1 MTKLEL
7 VNRIFK
13 TQVKKY
19 VPELSITF
27 IFIVLTSLTTA
38 ATAWLLDPAIKEIFE
53 NKNKQMLYLI
63 PVAIVFTFIIK
74 AFSIYGTRIITIK
87 VGIKIIKNIQT
98 LMAQKFLLSDIS
110 HITKK
115 HSGKYLSNFTND
127 TTILFAVL
135 TGVVVTLFKEIF
147 TLIALLALMFYHDW
161 QLSLLAMIMIP
172 VAAISSKNIGKKMGK
187 KVHVSLEA
195 SDKFMK
201 FLSEIIKGSWLIK
214 IYQKEEDELKKI
226 SMIIDERFKA
236 IRKVEQTRL
245 GAGPIMEIISALAI
259 AIVVFFAG
267 YRSMQGAITL
277 GEFVSFLAA
286 LMLAYQPV
294 KALAGIN
301 VGIQEGIAAA
311 KRIYEIIDQKNEIY
325 NDENA
330 PSLKLKNATLE
341 FKNISFTYPD
351 GTHALKNLSAK
362 IEGGKKVG
370 LVGISGSGKTTF
382 LNLIPRFFNLKH
394 GTILIDDQNIN
405 NINLNSLRKEI
416 SIVSQD
422 VILFDD
428 TIRSN
433 ILYGK
438 ASASDDEI
446 INACKFAAAQEFIEK
461 LPNKYETII
470 GENGIKLSGGQKQ
483 RLSIARAILK
493 DSPIILLDEA
503 TSSLDSE
510 SEAVIQKAIE
520 NLTKNKTTIIIAHR
534 LSTIRNCDKILVF
547 DSGQIVAEGSHEFLV
562 NNSLIYKNLYEKQI
576 ISK

>member
-7 VNRIFK
+7 INRIFK

-19 VPELSITF
+19 IPELSITF

-63 PVAIVFTFIIK
+63 PIAIIFTFIIK

-127 TTILFAVL
+127 TTILFTVL

-147 TLIALLALMFYHDW
+147 TLIALLGLMFYHDW

-172 VAAISSKNIGKKMGK
+172 IAAISSKNIGKKMGK
-187 KVHVSLEA
+187 KVHASLEA

-245 GAGPIMEIISALAI
+245 GAGPIMEIISAIAI

-301 VGIQEGIAAA
+301 VGIQEGVTAA

-382 LNLIPRFFNLKH
+382 LNLIPRFFNLEH

-405 NINLNSLRKEI
+405 TINLNSLRKEI

-433 ILYGK
+433 ILYGN

-446 INACKFAAAQEFIEK
+446 INACKFAAAQDFIEK

-534 LSTIRNCDKILVF
+534 LSTIMNCDKILVF
-547 DSGQIVAEGSHEFLV
+547 DNGQIVDEGSHEFLV
-562 NNSLIYKNLYEKQI
+562 KNSSIYKNLYEKQI
-576 ISK
+576 IN

>member
-7 VNRIFK
+7 INRIFK

-19 VPELSITF
+19 IPELSITF
-27 IFIVLTSLTTA
+27 VFIILTSLTTA

-53 NKNKQMLYLI
+53 NKNMQMLYLI
-63 PVAIVFTFIIK
+63 PLAIVFTFIIK
-74 AFSIYGTRIITIK
+74 AFSVYGTRIITIK

-127 TTILFAVL
+127 ITILFTIL
-135 TGVVVTLFKEIF
+135 TGVVVTLFKETF
-147 TLIALLALMFYHDW
+147 TLIALLGLMFYHDW

-226 SMIIDERFKA
+226 SMIIDEKFKA

-245 GAGPIMEIISALAI
+245 GAGPIMEIISSIAI

-267 YRSMQGAITL
+267 YRSLQGAITL

-311 KRIYEIIDQKNEIY
+311 RRIYEIIDQKNEIV

-330 PSLKLKNATLE
+330 PSLKLTNATLE
-341 FKNISFTYPD
+341 FKNISFVYPD
-351 GTHALKNLSAK
+351 GTQALKNLSAK

-382 LNLIPRFFNLKH
+382 LNLIPRFFNLEH
-394 GTILIDDQNIN
+394 GQILVDGQNIN

-416 SIVSQD
+416 SLVSQD

-428 TIRSN
+428 TIKSN
-433 ILYGK
+433 ILYGNS
-438 ASASDDEI
+438 SASDDEVI
-446 INACKFAAAQEFIEK
+446 AACEFAAAQDFIEK
-461 LPNKYETII
+461 LPHKYQTII

-493 DSPIILLDEA
+493 NSSIILLDEA

-510 SEAVIQKAIE
+510 SETVIQKAIE

-534 LSTIRNCDKILVF
+534 LSTIMNCDKILVF
-547 DSGQIVAEGSHEFLV
+547 DNGQIISEGSHEFLV
-562 NNSLIYKNLYEKQI
+562 NNSSVYKNLYEKQI
-576 ISK
+576 IN

>member
-7 VNRIFK
+7 INRIFK

-19 VPELSITF
+19 IPELSITF

-63 PVAIVFTFIIK
+63 PLAIVFTFILK
-74 AFSIYGTRIITIK
+74 AFSIYGTRIITLKI
-87 VGIKIIKNIQT
+87 GIKIITNIQV
-98 LMAQKFLLSDIS
+98 LMAKKFLLSDIS

-115 HSGKYLSNFTND
+115 HSAKYLSNFTND
-127 TTILFAVL
+127 TKILFDVL
-135 TGVVVTLFKEIF
+135 IGVVVIFFKETL
-147 TLIALLALMFYHDW
+147 TLIALLCLMFYHDW
-161 QLSLLAMIMIP
+161 QLSLLAIVMIP
-172 VAAISSKNIGKKMGK
+172 IAAISSKKIGKKMGK
-187 KVHVSLEA
+187 KVYLSLEA
-195 SDKFMK
+195 TDKFMK
-201 FLSEIIKGSWLIK
+201 FLSELIKGSWLIK

-226 SMIIDERFKA
+226 SMIIDEKFKA
-236 IRKVEQTRL
+236 LRKVEQTKFST
-245 GAGPIMEIISALAI
+245 APIMEIISAIAI

-277 GEFVSFLAA
+277 GQFVSFLAA

-341 FKNISFTYPD
+341 FKNISFMYPD

-362 IEGGKKVG
+362 IEGGRKVG

-382 LNLIPRFFNLKH
+382 LNLIPRFFNLVH

-405 NINLNSLRKEI
+405 TINLNSLRKEI

-433 ILYGK
+433 ILYGNT
-438 ASASDDEI
+438 SATDDEI
-446 INACKFAAAQEFIEK
+446 INACKFAAAQDFIEK
-461 LPNKYETII
+461 LPNKYETVI

-534 LSTIRNCDKILVF
+534 LSTIMNCDKILVF

-576 ISK
+576 IN

>member
-7 VNRIFK
+7 IKRVFK
-13 TQVKKY
+13 SQVKKY
-19 VPELSITF
+19 IPELFLAFVF
-27 IFIVLTSLTTA
+27 IILTAITTA
-38 ATAWLLDPAIKEIFE
+38 ITAWLLDPAIKEIFE
-53 NKNKQMLYLI
+53 NKNNKMLYII
-63 PVAIVFTFIIK
+63 PVAIVFTFVLK
-74 AFSIYGTRIITIK
+74 AFSIYGTRIVTIK

-127 TTILFAVL
+127 TRILFDVL
-135 TGVVVTLFKEIF
+135 TGVVVTLFKETF
-147 TLIALLALMFYHDW
+147 TLIALLSLMFYHDW
-161 QLSLLAMIMIP
+161 QLSLLAIIMIP
-172 VAAISSKNIGKKMGK
+172 IAAISSKNIGKKMGK
-187 KVHVSLEA
+187 KVLISLEA

-214 IYQKEEDELKKI
+214 IYQKEEEELKKI

-236 IRKVEQTRL
+236 IKKVEQTRL
-245 GAGPIMEIISALAI
+245 GAGPIMEIISSIAI

-267 YRSMQGAITL
+267 YRSLQGAITL

-311 KRIYEIIDQKNEIY
+311 RRIYEIIDQKNEIV

-330 PSLKLKNATLE
+330 PSLKLTNATLE
-341 FKNISFTYPD
+341 FKNISFIYPD
-351 GTHALKNLSAK
+351 GTKALKNLSAK

-382 LNLIPRFFNLKH
+382 LNLIPRFFNLEH
-394 GTILIDDQNIN
+394 GQILVDGQNIN

-416 SIVSQD
+416 SLVSQE

-428 TIRSN
+428 TIKSN
-433 ILYGK
+433 ILYGNS
-438 ASASDDEI
+438 SASDDEVI
-446 INACKFAAAQEFIEK
+446 AACEFAAAQDFIEK
-461 LPNKYETII
+461 LPHKYQTII

-493 DSPIILLDEA
+493 NSSIILLDEA

-510 SEAVIQKAIE
+510 SETVIQKAIE

-534 LSTIRNCDKILVF
+534 LSTIMNCDKILVF
-547 DSGQIVAEGSHEFLV
+547 DNGQIISEGSHEFLV
-562 NNSLIYKNLYEKQI
+562 NNSSVYKNLYEKQI
-576 ISK
+576 IN

>member
-7 VNRIFK
+7 IKRVFK
-13 TQVKKY
+13 SQVKKY
-19 VPELSITF
+19 IPELFLAF
-27 IFIVLTSLTTA
+27 IFIILTSITTA
-38 ATAWLLDPAIKEIFE
+38 ITAWLLDPAIKEIFE
-53 NKNKQMLYLI
+53 NKNNKMLYII
-63 PVAIVFTFIIK
+63 PAAIVFTFVLK
-74 AFSIYGTRIITIK
+74 AFSIYGTRIVTIK

-127 TTILFAVL
+127 TNILFLVL
-135 TGVVVTLFKEIF
+135 TGVVVTLFKETF
-147 TLIALLALMFYHDW
+147 TLIALLGLMFYQDW
-161 QLSLLAMIMIP
+161 QLSLLAILMIP
-172 VAAISSKNIGKKMGK
+172 IAVLSSKNIGKKMGK
-187 KVHVSLEA
+187 KVLISLEA

-214 IYQKEEDELKKI
+214 IYQKEEEELKKI
-226 SMIIDERFKA
+226 SMIIDEKFKA

-245 GAGPIMEIISALAI
+245 GAGPIMEIISSIAI

-267 YRSMQGAITL
+267 YRSLQGAITL

-311 KRIYEIIDQKNEIY
+311 RRIYEIIDQKNEIV

-330 PSLKLKNATLE
+330 PSLKLTNATLE
-341 FKNISFTYPD
+341 FKNISFVYPD
-351 GTHALKNLSAK
+351 GTQALKNLSAK

-382 LNLIPRFFNLKH
+382 LNLIPRFFNLEH
-394 GTILIDDQNIN
+394 GQILVDGQNIN

-416 SIVSQD
+416 SLVSQD

-428 TIRSN
+428 TIKSN
-433 ILYGK
+433 ILYGNS
-438 ASASDDEI
+438 SASDDEVI
-446 INACKFAAAQEFIEK
+446 AACEFAAAQDFIEK
-461 LPNKYETII
+461 LPHKYQTII

-493 DSPIILLDEA
+493 NSSIILLDEA
-503 TSSLDSE
+503 TSSLDSV
-510 SEAVIQKAIE
+510 SETVIQKAIE

-534 LSTIRNCDKILVF
+534 LSTIMNCDKILVF
-547 DSGQIVAEGSHEFLV
+547 DNGQIISEGSHEFLV
-562 NNSLIYKNLYEKQI
+562 NNSSVYKNLYEKQI
-576 ISK
+576 IN

>member
-1 MTKLEL
+1 MNKIDL
-7 VNRIFK
+7 VKRIFR

-19 VPELSITF
+19 IPELSLTF
-27 IFIVLTSLTTA
+27 IFIILTSLTTA
-38 ATAWLLDPAIKEIFE
+38 ATAWLLDPAIKEIFL
-53 NKNKQMLYLI
+53 NKNIKMLYFI
-63 PVAIVFTFIIK
+63 PLAIVLTFIIK
-74 AFSIYGTRIITIK
+74 AFAIYGTRIVTIK

-98 LMAQKFLLSDIS
+98 LMAKKFLLSDIS

-115 HSGKYLSNFTND
+115 HSGRYLSNFTSD
-127 TTILFAVL
+127 TGVLFGVL
-135 TGVVVTLFKEIF
+135 TGVVVTLFKETF
-147 TLIALLALMFYHDW
+147 TLIALLGLMFYHDW
-161 QLSLLAMIMIP
+161 QLSLLAIIMIP
-172 VAAISSKNIGKKMGK
+172 IAAFSSRNLGKKMGK
-187 KVHVSLEA
+187 KVHISLEA

-201 FLSEIIKGSWLIK
+201 FLSEMIKGSWLIK
-214 IYQKEEDELKKI
+214 IYQKEEEELKRI

-245 GAGPIMEIISALAI
+245 GAGPIMEVISALAI

-294 KALAGIN
+294 RALAGIN
-301 VGIQEGIAAA
+301 IGIQEGISAA

-325 NDENA
+325 HDENA
-330 PSLKLKNATLE
+330 PSLELKNSSIE

-362 IEGGKKVG
+362 IEGGTKVG
-370 LVGISGSGKTTF
+370 LVGVSGSGKTTF
-382 LNLIPRFFNLKH
+382 LNLIPRFFHLKN
-394 GTILIDDQNIN
+394 GSIFIDNQNIN
-405 NINLNSLRKEI
+405 DINLNSLRKEI
-416 SIVSQD
+416 SLVSQD

-428 TIRSN
+428 TIRAN
-433 ILYGK
+433 ILYGN
-438 ASASDDEI
+438 SFASDEEI
-446 INACKFAAAQEFIEK
+446 INACKFAAAQDFVEK
-461 LPNKYETII
+461 LPNKYETVI

-493 DSPIILLDEA
+493 NSSIILLDEA

-510 SEAVIQKAIE
+510 SESVIQKAIE

-534 LSTIRNCDKILVF
+534 LSTVMNCDKILVF
-547 DSGQIVAEGSHEFLV
+547 ENGQIIEEGKHEFLV
-562 NNSLIYKNLYEKQI
+562 NNSSTYKKLYEKQI
-576 ISK
+576 IT

>member
-7 VNRIFK
+7 INRIFK

-19 VPELSITF
+19 IPELSITF
-27 IFIVLTSLTTA
+27 IFIILTSLTTA

-127 TTILFAVL
+127 TTILFGVL

-147 TLIALLALMFYHDW
+147 TLLALLGLMFYHDW

-172 VAAISSKNIGKKMGK
+172 IAAISSKNIGKKMGK

-245 GAGPIMEIISALAI
+245 GAGPIMEIISAIAI

-294 KALAGIN
+294 RALAGIN
-301 VGIQEGIAAA
+301 VGIQEGVAAA

-351 GTHALKNLSAK
+351 GSHALKNLSAK

-382 LNLIPRFFNLKH
+382 LNLIPRFFNLEH

-405 NINLNSLRKEI
+405 TINLNSLRKEI

-433 ILYGK
+433 ILYGN
-438 ASASDDEI
+438 ASASDGEI
-446 INACKFAAAQEFIEK
+446 INACKFAAAQDFIEK

-534 LSTIRNCDKILVF
+534 LSTIMNCDKILVF
-547 DSGQIVAEGSHEFLV
+547 DSGQIVDEGSHEFLV
-562 NNSLIYKNLYEKQI
+562 KNSSIYKNLYEKQI
-576 ISK
+576 IN

>member
-7 VNRIFK
+7 IKRVFK
-13 TQVKKY
+13 SQVKKY
-19 VPELSITF
+19 IPELFLAF
-27 IFIVLTSLTTA
+27 IFIILTSITTA
-38 ATAWLLDPAIKEIFE
+38 ITAWLLDPAIKEIFE
-53 NKNKQMLYLI
+53 NKNNKMLYII
-63 PVAIVFTFIIK
+63 PVAIVFTFVLK
-74 AFSIYGTRIITIK
+74 AFSIYGIRIVTIK

-127 TTILFAVL
+127 TNILFLVL
-135 TGVVVTLFKEIF
+135 TGVVVTLFKETF
-147 TLIALLALMFYHDW
+147 TLIALLGLMFYQDW
-161 QLSLLAMIMIP
+161 QLSLLAILMIP
-172 VAAISSKNIGKKMGK
+172 IAVLSSKNIGKKMGK
-187 KVHVSLEA
+187 KVLISLEA

-214 IYQKEEDELKKI
+214 IYQKEEEELKKI
-226 SMIIDERFKA
+226 SMIIDEKFKA

-245 GAGPIMEIISALAI
+245 GAGPIMEIISSIAI

-267 YRSMQGAITL
+267 YRSLQGAITL

-311 KRIYEIIDQKNEIY
+311 RRIYEIIDQKNEIV

-330 PSLKLKNATLE
+330 PSLKLTNATLE
-341 FKNISFTYPD
+341 FKNISFVYPD
-351 GTHALKNLSAK
+351 GTQALKNLSAK

-382 LNLIPRFFNLKH
+382 LNLIPRFFNLEH
-394 GTILIDDQNIN
+394 GQILVDGQNIN

-416 SIVSQD
+416 SLVSQD

-428 TIRSN
+428 TIKSN
-433 ILYGK
+433 ILYGNS
-438 ASASDDEI
+438 SASDDQVI
-446 INACKFAAAQEFIEK
+446 AACEFAAAQDFIEK
-461 LPNKYETII
+461 LPHKYQTII

-493 DSPIILLDEA
+493 NSSIILLDEA

-510 SEAVIQKAIE
+510 SETVIQKAIE

-534 LSTIRNCDKILVF
+534 LSTIMNCDKILVF
-547 DSGQIVAEGSHEFLV
+547 DNGQIISEGSHEFLV
-562 NNSLIYKNLYEKQI
+562 NNSSVYKNLYEKQI
-576 ISK
+576 IN

>member
-19 VPELSITF
+19 IPELSITF
-27 IFIVLTSLTTA
+27 IFIILTSLTTA

-53 NKNKQMLYLI
+53 NKNTKMLYLI
-63 PVAIVFTFIIK
+63 PIAIIFTFILK
-74 AFSIYGTRIITIK
+74 AFSVYGTKIITIK
-87 VGIKIIKNIQT
+87 VGIKIIKNIQI
-98 LMAQKFLLSDIS
+98 LMAKKFLLSDIS

-127 TTILFAVL
+127 TAILFAVL
-135 TGVVVTLFKEIF
+135 TGVVVTLFKETL
-147 TLIALLALMFYHDW
+147 TLIALLGLMFYHDW
-161 QLSLLAMIMIP
+161 QLSLLAIIMIP
-172 VAAISSKNIGKKMGK
+172 LAAISSKNIGKKMGK
-187 KVHVSLEA
+187 KVHISLEA

-226 SMIIDERFKA
+226 SMIIDEKFKA
-236 IRKVEQTRL
+236 LRKVEQTRL
-245 GAGPIMEIISALAI
+245 GAAPIMEVISAIAI

-294 KALAGIN
+294 RALAGIN
-301 VGIQEGIAAA
+301 VGIQEGITAA
-311 KRIYEIIDQKNEIY
+311 KRIYEIIDEKNEII

-330 PSLKLKNATLE
+330 PSLKLTNATLE
-341 FKNISFTYPD
+341 FKNISFVYPD
-351 GTHALKNLSAK
+351 GTQALKNLSAK
-362 IEGGKKVG
+362 IEGGKKIG
-370 LVGISGSGKTTF
+370 LVGVSGSGKTTF

-394 GTILIDDQNIN
+394 GQILIDGQNIN

-416 SIVSQD
+416 SLVSQE

-428 TIRSN
+428 TIKSN
-433 ILYGK
+433 ILYGNS
-438 ASASDDEI
+438 SASDDEVVA
-446 INACKFAAAQEFIEK
+446 ACKFAAAQDFIEK
-461 LPNKYETII
+461 LPHKYQTIV

-493 DSPIILLDEA
+493 NSSIILLDEA

-510 SEAVIQKAIE
+510 SETVIQKAIE

-534 LSTIRNCDKILVF
+534 LSTIMNCDKILVF
-547 DSGQIVAEGSHEFLV
+547 DNGQIVTEGNHEFLV
-562 NNSLIYKNLYEKQI
+562 NNSSVYKNLYEKQI
-576 ISK
+576 IN

>member
-1 MTKLEL
+1 MNKIDL
-7 VNRIFK
+7 VKRIFR
-13 TQVKKY
+13 TQVKRY
-19 VPELSITF
+19 IPELSLTF
-27 IFIVLTSLTTA
+27 LFIILTSLTTA

-53 NKNKQMLYLI
+53 NKNLKMLYFI
-63 PVAIVFTFIIK
+63 PLAIVLTFIIK
-74 AFSIYGTRIITIK
+74 AFSIYGTKIVTIK

-98 LMAQKFLLSDIS
+98 LMAKKFLLSDIS

-115 HSGKYLSNFTND
+115 HSGRYLSNFTSD
-127 TTILFAVL
+127 TGVLFGVL
-135 TGVVVTLFKEIF
+135 TGVVVTLFKETF
-147 TLIALLALMFYHDW
+147 TLIALLGLMFYHDW
-161 QLSLLAMIMIP
+161 QLSLLAIIMIP
-172 VAAISSKNIGKKMGK
+172 VAAFSSRNLGKKMGK
-187 KVHVSLEA
+187 KVNVSLEA

-201 FLSEIIKGSWLIK
+201 FLSEMIKGSWLIK
-214 IYQKEEDELKKI
+214 IYQKEEEELKRI
-226 SMIIDERFKA
+226 SMVIDERFKA

-245 GAGPIMEIISALAI
+245 GAGPIMEIISAIAI

-294 KALAGIN
+294 RALAGIN
-301 VGIQEGIAAA
+301 IGIQEGIAAA

-325 NDENA
+325 HDENA
-330 PSLKLKNATLE
+330 PSLKLNNASIK

-362 IEGGKKVG
+362 IEGGTKVG

-382 LNLIPRFFNLKH
+382 LNLIPRFFHLKN
-394 GTILIDDQNIN
+394 GSIFIDNQNIN
-405 NINLNSLRKEI
+405 DINLNSLRKEI
-416 SIVSQD
+416 SLVSQD

-428 TIRSN
+428 TIKAN
-433 ILYGK
+433 ILYGNAF
-438 ASASDDEI
+438 ASNEEI
-446 INACKFAAAQEFIEK
+446 IEACKFAAAQDFVEK

-493 DSPIILLDEA
+493 NSSIILLDEA

-510 SEAVIQKAIE
+510 SESVIQKAIE

-534 LSTIRNCDKILVF
+534 LSTVMNCDKILVF
-547 DSGQIVAEGSHEFLV
+547 ENGQIIEEGKHEFLV
-562 NNSLIYKNLYEKQI
+562 NNSSTYKKLYEKQI
-576 ISK
+576 IN

>member
-7 VNRIFK
+7 INRIFR

-19 VPELSITF
+19 IPELSITF
-27 IFIVLTSLTTA
+27 VFIILTSLTTA

-53 NKNKQMLYLI
+53 NKNREMLYLI
-63 PVAIVFTFIIK
+63 PLAIVFTFIIK

-127 TTILFAVL
+127 ITILFGVL
-135 TGVVVTLFKEIF
+135 IGTVVTLFKETF

-187 KVHVSLEA
+187 KVHASLEA

-245 GAGPIMEIISALAI
+245 GAGPIMEIISAVAI

-267 YRSMQGAITL
+267 YRSIQGAITL

-294 KALAGIN
+294 RALAGIN

-311 KRIYEIIDQKNEIY
+311 KRIYEIIDQKNEIF

-433 ILYGK
+433 ILYGN
-438 ASASDDEI
+438 ASASNDEI
-446 INACKFAAAQEFIEK
+446 INACKFAAAQDFVEK

-534 LSTIRNCDKILVF
+534 LSTIMNCDKILVF
-547 DSGQIVAEGSHEFLV
+547 DSGQIVDEGSHEFLV
-562 NNSLIYKNLYEKQI
+562 KNSSIYKNLYEKQI
-576 ISK
+576 IN

>member
-7 VNRIFK
+7 INRIFK

-19 VPELSITF
+19 IPELSITF

-63 PVAIVFTFIIK
+63 PLAIVFTFILK
-74 AFSIYGTRIITIK
+74 AFSIYGTRIITLKI
-87 VGIKIIKNIQT
+87 GIKIITNIQI
-98 LMAQKFLLSDIS
+98 LMAKKFLLSDIS

-115 HSGKYLSNFTND
+115 HSAKYLSNFTND
-127 TTILFAVL
+127 TKILFDVL
-135 TGVVVTLFKEIF
+135 IGVVVTFFKETL
-147 TLIALLALMFYHDW
+147 TLIALLCLMFYHDW
-161 QLSLLAMIMIP
+161 QLSLLAIVMIP
-172 VAAISSKNIGKKMGK
+172 IAAISSKKIGKKMGK
-187 KVHVSLEA
+187 KVYLSLEA

-201 FLSEIIKGSWLIK
+201 FLSELIKGSWLIK

-226 SMIIDERFKA
+226 SMIIDEKFKA
-236 IRKVEQTRL
+236 LRKVEQTKFST
-245 GAGPIMEIISALAI
+245 APIMEIISAIAI

-277 GEFVSFLAA
+277 GQFVSFLAA

-341 FKNISFTYPD
+341 FKNISFMYPD

-362 IEGGKKVG
+362 IEGGRKVG

-382 LNLIPRFFNLKH
+382 LNLIPRFFNLEH

-405 NINLNSLRKEI
+405 TINLNSLRKEI

-433 ILYGK
+433 ILYGNT
-438 ASASDDEI
+438 SASDDEI
-446 INACKFAAAQEFIEK
+446 INACKFAAAQDFIEK
-461 LPNKYETII
+461 LPNKYETVI

-483 RLSIARAILK
+483 RLSIARAMLK

-510 SEAVIQKAIE
+510 SEAIIQKAIE

-534 LSTIRNCDKILVF
+534 LSTIMNCDKILVF

-562 NNSLIYKNLYEKQI
+562 KNSSIYKNLYEKQI
-576 ISK
+576 IN

>member
-7 VNRIFK
+7 IKRVFK
-13 TQVKKY
+13 SQVKKY
-19 VPELSITF
+19 IPELFLAF
-27 IFIVLTSLTTA
+27 IFIILTSITTA
-38 ATAWLLDPAIKEIFE
+38 ITAWLLDPAIKEIFE
-53 NKNKQMLYLI
+53 NKNNKMLYII
-63 PVAIVFTFIIK
+63 PVAIVFTFVLK
-74 AFSIYGTRIITIK
+74 AFSIYGTRIVTIK

-127 TTILFAVL
+127 TNILFLVL
-135 TGVVVTLFKEIF
+135 TGVVVTLFKETF
-147 TLIALLALMFYHDW
+147 TLIALLGLMFYQDW
-161 QLSLLAMIMIP
+161 QLSLLAILMIP
-172 VAAISSKNIGKKMGK
+172 IAVLSSKNIGKKMGK
-187 KVHVSLEA
+187 KVLISLEA

-214 IYQKEEDELKKI
+214 IYQKEEEELKKI
-226 SMIIDERFKA
+226 SMIIDEKFKA

-245 GAGPIMEIISALAI
+245 GAGPIMEIISSIAI

-267 YRSMQGAITL
+267 YRSLQGAITL

-311 KRIYEIIDQKNEIY
+311 RRIYEIIDQKNEIV

-330 PSLKLKNATLE
+330 PSLKLTNATLE
-341 FKNISFTYPD
+341 FKNISFVYPD
-351 GTHALKNLSAK
+351 GTQALKNLSAK

-382 LNLIPRFFNLKH
+382 LNLIPRFFNLEH
-394 GTILIDDQNIN
+394 GQILVDGQNIN

-416 SIVSQD
+416 SLVSQD

-428 TIRSN
+428 TIKSN
-433 ILYGK
+433 ILYGNS
-438 ASASDDEI
+438 SASDDEVI
-446 INACKFAAAQEFIEK
+446 AACEFAAAQDFIEK
-461 LPNKYETII
+461 LPHKYQTII

-493 DSPIILLDEA
+493 NSSIILLDEA

-510 SEAVIQKAIE
+510 SETVIQKAIE

-534 LSTIRNCDKILVF
+534 LSTIMNCDKILVF
-547 DSGQIVAEGSHEFLV
+547 ENGQIISEGSHEFLV
-562 NNSLIYKNLYEKQI
+562 NNSSVYKNLYEKQI
-576 ISK
+576 IN

>member
-19 VPELSITF
+19 IPELSITF

-63 PVAIVFTFIIK
+63 PIAIVFTFIIK

-127 TTILFAVL
+127 TTILFTVL
-135 TGVVVTLFKEIF
+135 TGVVVTLFKETF

-161 QLSLLAMIMIP
+161 QLSFLAMIMIP

-245 GAGPIMEIISALAI
+245 GAGPIMEIISAIAI

-294 KALAGIN
+294 RALAGIN
-301 VGIQEGIAAA
+301 VGIQEGITAA

-433 ILYGK
+433 ILYGN

-534 LSTIRNCDKILVF
+534 LSTIMNCDKILVF

-576 ISK
+576 IS

>member
-1 MTKLEL
+1 MTRSEL
-7 VNRIFK
+7 INRIFK

-19 VPELSITF
+19 IPELSITF
-27 IFIVLTSLTTA
+27 VFIILTSLTTA

-53 NKNKQMLYLI
+53 NKNRQMLYLI
-63 PVAIVFTFIIK
+63 PLAIVFTFIIK
-74 AFSIYGTRIITIK
+74 AFSVYGTRIITIK

-127 TTILFAVL
+127 ITILFTIL
-135 TGVVVTLFKEIF
+135 TGVVVTLFKETF
-147 TLIALLALMFYHDW
+147 TLIALFGLMFYHDW

-187 KVHVSLEA
+187 KVHASLEA

-245 GAGPIMEIISALAI
+245 GAGPIMEIISAVAI

-267 YRSMQGAITL
+267 YRSIQGAITL

-294 KALAGIN
+294 RALAGIN
-301 VGIQEGIAAA
+301 VGIQEGVTAA
-311 KRIYEIIDQKNEIY
+311 KRIYEIIDQKNEIF

-433 ILYGK
+433 ILYGN

-446 INACKFAAAQEFIEK
+446 INACKFAAAQDFVEK

-534 LSTIRNCDKILVF
+534 LSTIMNCDKILVF
-547 DSGQIVAEGSHEFLV
+547 DSGQIVDEGSHEFLV
-562 NNSLIYKNLYEKQI
+562 KNSSIYKNLYEKQI
-576 ISK
+576 IN

>member
-1 MTKLEL
+1 MTRSEL
-7 VNRIFK
+7 INRIFK

-19 VPELSITF
+19 IPELSITF
-27 IFIVLTSLTTA
+27 VFIILTSLTTA

-53 NKNKQMLYLI
+53 NKNREMLYLI
-63 PVAIVFTFIIK
+63 PLAIVFTFIIK

-127 TTILFAVL
+127 ITILFTIL
-135 TGVVVTLFKEIF
+135 TGVVVTLFKETF
-147 TLIALLALMFYHDW
+147 TLIALLGLMFYHDW

-245 GAGPIMEIISALAI
+245 GAGPIMEIISAVAI

-267 YRSMQGAITL
+267 YRSIQGAITL

-294 KALAGIN
+294 RALAGIN
-301 VGIQEGIAAA
+301 VGIQEGITAA
-311 KRIYEIIDQKNEIY
+311 KRIYEIIDQKNEIF

-433 ILYGK
+433 ILYGN
-438 ASASDDEI
+438 ASASNDEI
-446 INACKFAAAQEFIEK
+446 INACKFAAAQDFVEK

-534 LSTIRNCDKILVF
+534 LSTIMNCDKILVF
-547 DSGQIVAEGSHEFLV
+547 DSGQIVDEGSHEFLV
-562 NNSLIYKNLYEKQI
+562 KNSSIYKNLYEKQI
-576 ISK
+576 IN

>member
-1 MTKLEL
+1 MTRSEL
-7 VNRIFK
+7 INRIFK

-19 VPELSITF
+19 IPELSITF
-27 IFIVLTSLTTA
+27 VFIILTSLTTA

-53 NKNKQMLYLI
+53 NKNRQMLYLI
-63 PVAIVFTFIIK
+63 PLAIVFTFIIK
-74 AFSIYGTRIITIK
+74 AFSVYGTRIITIK

-127 TTILFAVL
+127 ITILFTIL
-135 TGVVVTLFKEIF
+135 TGVVVTLFKETF
-147 TLIALLALMFYHDW
+147 TLIALLGLMFYHDW

-245 GAGPIMEIISALAI
+245 GAGPIMEIISAVAI

-267 YRSMQGAITL
+267 YRSIQGAITL

-294 KALAGIN
+294 RALAGIN
-301 VGIQEGIAAA
+301 VGIQEGITAA
-311 KRIYEIIDQKNEIY
+311 KRIYEIIDQKNEIF

-433 ILYGK
+433 ILYGN
-438 ASASDDEI
+438 ASASNDEI
-446 INACKFAAAQEFIEK
+446 INACKFAAAQDFVEK

-534 LSTIRNCDKILVF
+534 LSTIMNCDKILVF
-547 DSGQIVAEGSHEFLV
+547 DNGQIVDEGSHEFLV
-562 NNSLIYKNLYEKQI
+562 KNSSIYKNLYEKQI
-576 ISK
+576 IN

>member
-1 MTKLEL
+1 MTKLEII
-7 VNRIFK
+7 NRLFK
-13 TQVKKY
+13 TQIKKY
-19 VPELSITF
+19 IPELSITF
-27 IFIVLTSLTTA
+27 LFIILTSITTA
-38 ATAWLLDPAIKEIFE
+38 ITAWLLDPAIKEIFQ
-53 NKNKQMLYLI
+53 NKNNKMLYII
-63 PVAIVFTFIIK
+63 PVAIVLTFVIK
-74 AFSIYGTRIITIK
+74 AFAIYGTRIITIK
-87 VGIKIIKNIQT
+87 IGIKIIKNIQT

-127 TTILFAVL
+127 TRILFEVL
-135 TGVVVTLFKEIF
+135 TGVVVTLFKETF
-147 TLIALLALMFYHDW
+147 TLIALIGLMFFHDW
-161 QLSLLAMIMIP
+161 QLSLLAIIMIP
-172 VAAISSKNIGKKMGK
+172 IAAISSKNLGKKMGK
-187 KVHVSLEA
+187 KVLISLEA
-195 SDKFMK
+195 SDKLMK

-214 IYQKEEDELKKI
+214 IYQKEEEELKKI

-236 IRKVEQTRL
+236 IKKVEQTRL
-245 GAGPIMEIISALAI
+245 GAGPIMEIISSIAI

-267 YRSMQGAITL
+267 YRSIQGAITL

-301 VGIQEGIAAA
+301 IGIQEGISAA
-311 KRIYEIIDQKNEIY
+311 KRIYEIIDQKNEII
-325 NDENA
+325 NDGNA
-330 PSLKLKNATLE
+330 PDLKLKNSTLE
-341 FKNISFTYPD
+341 FKNISFIYPD
-351 GTHALKNLSAK
+351 GTQALKNLSTR

-394 GTILIDDQNIN
+394 GTIFIDDQNIN

-416 SIVSQD
+416 SLVSQD

-428 TIRSN
+428 TIKSN
-433 ILYGK
+433 ILYGNS
-438 ASASDDEI
+438 SASNDEI
-446 INACKFAAAQEFIEK
+446 VNACKFAAAQDFIEK

-493 DSPIILLDEA
+493 NSSIILLDEA

-510 SEAVIQKAIE
+510 SESVIQKAIE

-534 LSTIRNCDKILVF
+534 LSTIKNCDKILVF
-547 DSGQIVAEGSHEFLV
+547 DNGQIVAEGNHEFLV
-562 NNSLIYKNLYEKQI
+562 NNSSIYKNLYEKQI
-576 ISK
+576 IN

>member
-1 MTKLEL
+1 MNKLDL
-7 VNRIFK
+7 VKRIFR
-13 TQVKKY
+13 TQVKRY
-19 VPELSITF
+19 IPELSLTFLFIIT
-27 IFIVLTSLTTA
+27 TSLTTA

-53 NKNKQMLYLI
+53 NKNIKMLYFI
-63 PVAIVFTFIIK
+63 PLAIVLTFIIK

-87 VGIKIIKNIQT
+87 VGIKIIKNIQI
-98 LMAQKFLLSDIS
+98 LMTKKLLLADIS

-127 TTILFAVL
+127 TGLLFGVL
-135 TGVVVTLFKEIF
+135 TGVVVTLFKETF
-147 TLIALLALMFYHDW
+147 TLIALLGLMFYHDW
-161 QLSLLAMIMIP
+161 QLSLLAIIMIP
-172 VAAISSKNIGKKMGK
+172 IAAFSSKNLGKKMGK
-187 KVHVSLEA
+187 KVHISLEA

-214 IYQKEEDELKKI
+214 IYQKEEEELKRI
-226 SMIIDERFKA
+226 SMVIDERFKA
-236 IRKVEQTRL
+236 VRKVEQTRL
-245 GAGPIMEIISALAI
+245 GSGPIMEIISAIAI

-294 KALAGIN
+294 RALAGIN
-301 VGIQEGIAAA
+301 IGIQEGISAA
-311 KRIYEIIDQKNEIY
+311 KRIYEIIDQTNEIY
-325 NDENA
+325 HDDNA
-330 PSLKLKNATLE
+330 PSLKLKNANIE

-362 IEGGKKVG
+362 IEGGTKVG

-382 LNLIPRFFNLKH
+382 LNLIPRFFHLKN
-394 GTILIDDQNIN
+394 GSIFIDNQNIN
-405 NINLNSLRKEI
+405 DINLNSLRKEI
-416 SIVSQD
+416 SLVSQD

-428 TIRSN
+428 TIRAN
-433 ILYGK
+433 ILYGNAF
-438 ASASDDEI
+438 ASNEEI
-446 INACKFAAAQEFIEK
+446 IEACKFAAAQDFVEK

-493 DSPIILLDEA
+493 NSSIILLDEA

-510 SEAVIQKAIE
+510 SESVIQKAIE

-534 LSTIRNCDKILVF
+534 LSTVMNCDKILVF
-547 DSGQIVAEGSHEFLV
+547 ENGQIIKEGKHEFLV
-562 NNSLIYKNLYEKQI
+562 NNSSTYKKLYEKQI
-576 ISK
+576 IN

>member
-7 VNRIFK
+7 INRIFK

-19 VPELSITF
+19 IPELSITF

-127 TTILFAVL
+127 TTILFTVL

-147 TLIALLALMFYHDW
+147 TLIALLGLMFYHDW

-172 VAAISSKNIGKKMGK
+172 IAAISSKNIGKKMGK

-245 GAGPIMEIISALAI
+245 GAGPIMEIISAIAI

-294 KALAGIN
+294 RALAGIN
-301 VGIQEGIAAA
+301 VGIQEGVTAA

-362 IEGGKKVG
+362 IEGGRKVG

-382 LNLIPRFFNLKH
+382 LNLIPRFFNLEH

-405 NINLNSLRKEI
+405 TINLNSLRKEI

-433 ILYGK
+433 ILYGN

-446 INACKFAAAQEFIEK
+446 INACKFAAAQDFIEK

-534 LSTIRNCDKILVF
+534 LSTIMNCDKILVF
-547 DSGQIVAEGSHEFLV
+547 DNGQIVDEGTHEFLV
-562 NNSLIYKNLYEKQI
+562 NNSLIYKNLYQKQV
-576 ISK
+576 IS

>member
-7 VNRIFK
+7 IKRVFK
-13 TQVKKY
+13 SQVKKY
-19 VPELSITF
+19 IPELFLAF
-27 IFIVLTSLTTA
+27 IFIILTSITTA
-38 ATAWLLDPAIKEIFE
+38 ITAWLLDPAIKEIFE
-53 NKNKQMLYLI
+53 NKNNKMLYII
-63 PVAIVFTFIIK
+63 PVAIVFTFVLK
-74 AFSIYGTRIITIK
+74 AFSIYGIRIVTIK

-127 TTILFAVL
+127 TNILFLVL
-135 TGVVVTLFKEIF
+135 TGVVVTLFKETF
-147 TLIALLALMFYHDW
+147 TLIALLGLMFYQDW
-161 QLSLLAMIMIP
+161 QLSLLAILMIP
-172 VAAISSKNIGKKMGK
+172 IAVLSSKNIGKKMGK
-187 KVHVSLEA
+187 KVLISLEA

-214 IYQKEEDELKKI
+214 IYQKEEEELKKI
-226 SMIIDERFKA
+226 SMIIDEKFKA

-245 GAGPIMEIISALAI
+245 GAGPIMEIISSIAI

-267 YRSMQGAITL
+267 YRSLQGAITL

-311 KRIYEIIDQKNEIY
+311 RRIYEIIDQKNEIV
-325 NDENA
+325 NDENS
-330 PSLKLKNATLE
+330 PSLKLTNATLE
-341 FKNISFTYPD
+341 FKNISFVYPD
-351 GTHALKNLSAK
+351 GTQALKNLSAK

-382 LNLIPRFFNLKH
+382 LNLIPRFFNLEH
-394 GTILIDDQNIN
+394 GQILVDGQNIN

-416 SIVSQD
+416 SLVSQD

-428 TIRSN
+428 TIKSN
-433 ILYGK
+433 ILYGNS
-438 ASASDDEI
+438 SASDDEVI
-446 INACKFAAAQEFIEK
+446 AACEFAAAQDFIEK
-461 LPNKYETII
+461 LPHKYQTII

-493 DSPIILLDEA
+493 NSSIILLDEA

-510 SEAVIQKAIE
+510 SETVIQKAIE

-534 LSTIRNCDKILVF
+534 LSTIMNCDKILVF
-547 DSGQIVAEGSHEFLV
+547 DNGQIISEGSHEFLV
-562 NNSLIYKNLYEKQI
+562 NNSSVYKNLYEKQI
-576 ISK
+576 IN

>member
-1 MTKLEL
+1 MNKLDL
-7 VNRIFK
+7 VKRIFR
-13 TQVKKY
+13 TQIKKY
-19 VPELSITF
+19 ISELSLTF
-27 IFIVLTSLTTA
+27 LFIILTSLTTA

-53 NKNKQMLYLI
+53 NKNVKMLYFI
-63 PVAIVFTFIIK
+63 PLAIVLTFVIK
-74 AFSIYGTRIITIK
+74 AFAIYGTRIVTIK

-98 LMAQKFLLSDIS
+98 LMAKKFLLSDIS

-115 HSGKYLSNFTND
+115 HSGRYLSNFTSD
-127 TTILFAVL
+127 TGVLFGVL
-135 TGVVVTLFKEIF
+135 TGAVVTLFKETF
-147 TLIALLALMFYHDW
+147 TLIALLGLMFYHDW
-161 QLSLLAMIMIP
+161 QLSLLAIIMIP
-172 VAAISSKNIGKKMGK
+172 IAAFFSRNLGKKMGK
-187 KVHVSLEA
+187 KVHISLEA

-201 FLSEIIKGSWLIK
+201 FLSEMIKGSWLIK
-214 IYQKEEDELKKI
+214 IYQKEEEELKRI

-245 GAGPIMEIISALAI
+245 GAGPIMEIISAIAI

-267 YRSMQGAITL
+267 YRSLQGAITL

-294 KALAGIN
+294 RALAGIN
-301 VGIQEGIAAA
+301 IGIQEGISAA

-325 NDENA
+325 HDENA
-330 PSLKLKNATLE
+330 PSLKLNNASIE

-362 IEGGKKVG
+362 IEGGTKVG

-382 LNLIPRFFNLKH
+382 LNLIPRFFHLKN
-394 GTILIDDQNIN
+394 GSIFIDNQNIN
-405 NINLNSLRKEI
+405 DINLNSLRKEI
-416 SIVSQD
+416 SLVSQD

-428 TIRSN
+428 TIKAN
-433 ILYGK
+433 ILYGNAF
-438 ASASDDEI
+438 ASNEEI
-446 INACKFAAAQEFIEK
+446 IEACKFAAAQDFVEK

-493 DSPIILLDEA
+493 NSSIILLDEA

-510 SEAVIQKAIE
+510 SESVIQKAIE

-534 LSTIRNCDKILVF
+534 LSTVMNCDKILVF
-547 DSGQIVAEGSHEFLV
+547 ENGQIIEEGKHEFLV
-562 NNSLIYKNLYEKQI
+562 NNSSTYKKLYEKQI
-576 ISK
+576 IN

>member
-1 MTKLEL
+1 MNKLDL
-7 VNRIFK
+7 VKRIFR
-13 TQVKKY
+13 TQIKKY
-19 VPELSITF
+19 IPELSLTF
-27 IFIVLTSLTTA
+27 LFIILTSLTTA

-53 NKNKQMLYLI
+53 NKNVKMLYFI
-63 PVAIVFTFIIK
+63 PLAIVLTFVIK
-74 AFSIYGTRIITIK
+74 AFAIYGTRIVTIK

-98 LMAQKFLLSDIS
+98 LMAKKFLLSDIS

-115 HSGKYLSNFTND
+115 HSGRYLSNFTSD
-127 TTILFAVL
+127 TGVLFGVL
-135 TGVVVTLFKEIF
+135 TGAVVTLFKETF
-147 TLIALLALMFYHDW
+147 TLIALLGLMFYHDW
-161 QLSLLAMIMIP
+161 QLSLLAIIMIP
-172 VAAISSKNIGKKMGK
+172 IAAFFSRNLGKKMGK
-187 KVHVSLEA
+187 KVHISLEA

-201 FLSEIIKGSWLIK
+201 FLSEMIKGSWLIK
-214 IYQKEEDELKKI
+214 IYQKEEEELKRI
-226 SMIIDERFKA
+226 SMVIDERFKA

-245 GAGPIMEIISALAI
+245 GAGPIMEIISAIAI

-267 YRSMQGAITL
+267 YRSLQGAITL

-294 KALAGIN
+294 RALAGIN
-301 VGIQEGIAAA
+301 IGIQEGISAA

-325 NDENA
+325 HDENA
-330 PSLKLKNATLE
+330 PSLELKNASIE

-362 IEGGKKVG
+362 IEGGTKVG

-382 LNLIPRFFNLKH
+382 LNLIPRFFHLKN
-394 GTILIDDQNIN
+394 GSIFIDNQNIN
-405 NINLNSLRKEI
+405 DINLNSLRKEI
-416 SIVSQD
+416 SLVSQD

-428 TIRSN
+428 TIRAN
-433 ILYGK
+433 ILYGNAF
-438 ASASDDEI
+438 ASNEEI
-446 INACKFAAAQEFIEK
+446 IEACKFAAAQDFVEK

-493 DSPIILLDEA
+493 NSSIILLDEA

-510 SEAVIQKAIE
+510 SESVIQKAIE

-534 LSTIRNCDKILVF
+534 LSTVMNCDKILVF
-547 DSGQIVAEGSHEFLV
+547 ENGQIIEEGQHEFLV
-562 NNSLIYKNLYEKQI
+562 NNSSTYKKLYEKQI
-576 ISK
+576 IN

>member
-19 VPELSITF
+19 IPELSITF

-63 PVAIVFTFIIK
+63 PIAIVFTFIIK

-127 TTILFAVL
+127 TTILFTVL
-135 TGVVVTLFKEIF
+135 TGVVVTLFKETF

-294 KALAGIN
+294 RALAGIN
-301 VGIQEGIAAA
+301 VGIQEGITAA

-433 ILYGK
+433 ILYGN

-534 LSTIRNCDKILVF
+534 LSTIMNCDKILVF

-576 ISK
+576 IS

>member
-7 VNRIFK
+7 INRIFR

-19 VPELSITF
+19 IPELSITF
-27 IFIVLTSLTTA
+27 VFIILTSLATA
-38 ATAWLLDPAIKEIFE
+38 GTAWLLDPAIKEIFE

-63 PVAIVFTFIIK
+63 PLAIVFTFILK
-74 AFSIYGTRIITIK
+74 AFSIYGTRIITLKI
-87 VGIKIIKNIQT
+87 GIKIITNIQV
-98 LMAQKFLLSDIS
+98 LMAKKFLLSDIS

-115 HSGKYLSNFTND
+115 HSAKYLSNFTND
-127 TTILFAVL
+127 TKILFDVL
-135 TGVVVTLFKEIF
+135 IGVVVTFFKETL
-147 TLIALLALMFYHDW
+147 TLIALLCLMFYHDW
-161 QLSLLAMIMIP
+161 QLSLLAIVMIP
-172 VAAISSKNIGKKMGK
+172 IAAISSKKIGKKMGK
-187 KVHVSLEA
+187 KVYLSLEA

-201 FLSEIIKGSWLIK
+201 FLSELIKGSWLIK

-226 SMIIDERFKA
+226 SMIIDGKFKA
-236 IRKVEQTRL
+236 LRKVEQTKFST
-245 GAGPIMEIISALAI
+245 APIMEIISAIAI

-277 GEFVSFLAA
+277 GQFVSFLAA

-330 PSLKLKNATLE
+330 PSLKLKKATLE
-341 FKNISFTYPD
+341 FKNISFMYPD

-362 IEGGKKVG
+362 IEGGTKVG

-382 LNLIPRFFNLKH
+382 LNLIPRFFNLEH

-405 NINLNSLRKEI
+405 TINLNSLRKEI

-433 ILYGK
+433 ILYGNT
-438 ASASDDEI
+438 SASDDEI
-446 INACKFAAAQEFIEK
+446 INSCKFAAAQDFIEK
-461 LPNKYETII
+461 LPNKYETVI

-534 LSTIRNCDKILVF
+534 LSTIMNCDKILVF
-547 DSGQIVAEGSHEFLV
+547 DSGQIVDEGSHEFLV
-562 NNSLIYKNLYEKQI
+562 KNSSIYKNLYEKQI
-576 ISK
+576 IN

>member
-7 VNRIFK
+7 INRIFK

-19 VPELSITF
+19 IPELSLTF
-27 IFIVLTSLTTA
+27 IFIILTSLTTA

-53 NKNKQMLYLI
+53 NKNTKMLYLI
-63 PVAIVFTFIIK
+63 PVAIIFTFIIK

-127 TTILFAVL
+127 TKILFDVL
-135 TGVVVTLFKEIF
+135 TGVVVTLFKETF
-147 TLIALLALMFYHDW
+147 TLIALLGLMFYHDW
-161 QLSLLAMIMIP
+161 QLSLLAIIMIP
-172 VAAISSKNIGKKMGK
+172 IAAISSKNIGKKMGK
-187 KVHVSLEA
+187 KVHISLEA

-245 GAGPIMEIISALAI
+245 GAGPIMEIISAVAI

-267 YRSMQGAITL
+267 YRSLQGAVTL

-294 KALAGIN
+294 RALAGIN
-301 VGIQEGIAAA
+301 VGIQEGITAA

-325 NDENA
+325 NDKNA

-341 FKNISFTYPD
+341 FKNISFIYPD

-362 IEGGKKVG
+362 IDGGKKVG

-394 GTILIDDQNIN
+394 GAIFIDDQNIN

-416 SIVSQD
+416 SLVSQD

-428 TIRSN
+428 TIKSN
-433 ILYGK
+433 ILYGN

-446 INACKFAAAQEFIEK
+446 INACKFAAAQDFIEK

-493 DSPIILLDEA
+493 DSSIILLDEA

-534 LSTIRNCDKILVF
+534 LSTIMNCDKILVF
-547 DSGQIVAEGSHEFLV
+547 DKGKIVAEGSHDFLV
-562 NNSLIYKNLYEKQI
+562 NNSSIYKNLYEKQI
-576 ISK
+576 IN

>member
-7 VNRIFK
+7 INRIFR

-19 VPELSITF
+19 IPELSITF
-27 IFIVLTSLTTA
+27 VFIILTSLTTA

-53 NKNKQMLYLI
+53 NKNRQMLYLI
-63 PVAIVFTFIIK
+63 PLAIVFTFIIK

-127 TTILFAVL
+127 ITILFTIL
-135 TGVVVTLFKEIF
+135 TGVVVTLFKETF
-147 TLIALLALMFYHDW
+147 TLIALLGLMFYHDW

-245 GAGPIMEIISALAI
+245 GAGPIMEIISAVAI

-267 YRSMQGAITL
+267 YRSIQGAITL

-294 KALAGIN
+294 RALAGIN
-301 VGIQEGIAAA
+301 VGIQEGITAA
-311 KRIYEIIDQKNEIY
+311 KRIYEIIDQKNEIF

-433 ILYGK
+433 ILYGN
-438 ASASDDEI
+438 ASASNDEI
-446 INACKFAAAQEFIEK
+446 INACKFAAAQDFVEK

-534 LSTIRNCDKILVF
+534 LSTVMNCDKILVF
-547 DSGQIVAEGSHEFLV
+547 ENGQIIEEGKHEFLV
-562 NNSLIYKNLYEKQI
+562 NNSSTYKKLYEKQI
-576 ISK
+576 IN

>member
-7 VNRIFK
+7 INRIFR

-19 VPELSITF
+19 IPELSITF
-27 IFIVLTSLTTA
+27 VFIILTSLTTA

-53 NKNKQMLYLI
+53 NKNRQMLYLI
-63 PVAIVFTFIIK
+63 PLAIVFTFIIK

-127 TTILFAVL
+127 ITILFTIL
-135 TGVVVTLFKEIF
+135 TGVVVTLFKETF
-147 TLIALLALMFYHDW
+147 TLIALLGLMFYHDW

-245 GAGPIMEIISALAI
+245 GAGPIMEIISAVAI

-267 YRSMQGAITL
+267 YRSIQGAITL

-294 KALAGIN
+294 RALAGIN
-301 VGIQEGIAAA
+301 VGIQEGITAA

-433 ILYGK
+433 ILYGN
-438 ASASDDEI
+438 ASASNDEI
-446 INACKFAAAQEFIEK
+446 VNACKFAAAQDFVEK

-534 LSTIRNCDKILVF
+534 LSTIMNCDKILVF
-547 DSGQIVAEGSHEFLV
+547 DSGQIVDEGSHEFLV
-562 NNSLIYKNLYEKQI
+562 KNSSIYKNLYEKQI
-576 ISK
+576 IN

>member
-7 VNRIFK
+7 IKRVFK
-13 TQVKKY
+13 SQVKKY
-19 VPELSITF
+19 IPELFLAF
-27 IFIVLTSLTTA
+27 IFIILTSITTA
-38 ATAWLLDPAIKEIFE
+38 VTAWLLDPAIKEIFE
-53 NKNKQMLYLI
+53 NKNNTMLYII
-63 PVAIVFTFIIK
+63 PVAIVFTFVLK
-74 AFSIYGTRIITIK
+74 AFSIYGTRIVTIK

-127 TTILFAVL
+127 TNVLFLVL
-135 TGVVVTLFKEIF
+135 TGVVVTLFKETF
-147 TLIALLALMFYHDW
+147 TLIALLGLMFYHDW
-161 QLSLLAMIMIP
+161 QLSLLAILMIP
-172 VAAISSKNIGKKMGK
+172 IAVISSKNIGKKMGK
-187 KVHVSLEA
+187 KVNLSLEA

-201 FLSEIIKGSWLIK
+201 FLSELIKGSWLIK
-214 IYQKEEDELKKI
+214 IYQKEQEELKKI

-245 GAGPIMEIISALAI
+245 GAGPIMEIISAIAI

-267 YRSMQGAITL
+267 YRSLEGAITL

-301 VGIQEGIAAA
+301 VGIQEGVAAA
-311 KRIYEIIDQKNEIY
+311 RRIYEIIDQKNEII

-330 PSLKLKNATLE
+330 PSLKLTNATLE
-341 FKNISFTYPD
+341 FKNISFVYPD
-351 GTHALKNLSAK
+351 GTQALKNLSVK
-362 IEGGKKVG
+362 IEGGRKVG

-382 LNLIPRFFNLKH
+382 LNLIPRFFNLEH
-394 GTILIDDQNIN
+394 GQILVDGQNIN
-405 NINLNSLRKEI
+405 NINLSSLRKEI
-416 SIVSQD
+416 SLVSQD

-428 TIRSN
+428 TIKSN
-433 ILYGK
+433 ILYGNS
-438 ASASDDEI
+438 SASDEEI
-446 INACKFAAAQEFIEK
+446 VAACKFAAAQDFIEK

-493 DSPIILLDEA
+493 NSSIILLDEA
-503 TSSLDSE
+503 TSSLDSD
-510 SEAVIQKAIE
+510 SETVIQKAIE

-534 LSTIRNCDKILVF
+534 LSTIMNCDKILVF
-547 DSGQIVAEGSHEFLV
+547 DNGQIISEGSHEFLV
-562 NNSLIYKNLYEKQI
+562 NSSPIYKNLYEKQI
-576 ISK
+576 IN

>member
-7 VNRIFK
+7 INRIFR

-19 VPELSITF
+19 IPELSITF
-27 IFIVLTSLTTA
+27 VFIILTSLTTA

-53 NKNKQMLYLI
+53 NKNREMLYLI
-63 PVAIVFTFIIK
+63 PLAIVFTFIIK

-127 TTILFAVL
+127 ITILFTIL
-135 TGVVVTLFKEIF
+135 TGVVVTLFKETF
-147 TLIALLALMFYHDW
+147 TLIALLGLMFYHDW

-245 GAGPIMEIISALAI
+245 GAGPIMEIISAVAI

-267 YRSMQGAITL
+267 YRSIQGAITL

-294 KALAGIN
+294 RALAGIN
-301 VGIQEGIAAA
+301 VGIQEGITAA
-311 KRIYEIIDQKNEIY
+311 KRIYEIIDQKNEIF

-405 NINLNSLRKEI
+405 NVNLNSLRKEI

-433 ILYGK
+433 ILYGN
-438 ASASDDEI
+438 ASASNDEI
-446 INACKFAAAQEFIEK
+446 VNACKFAAAQDFVEK

-470 GENGIKLSGGQKQ
+470 GENEIKLSGGQKQ

-534 LSTIRNCDKILVF
+534 LSTIMNCDKILVF
-547 DSGQIVAEGSHEFLV
+547 DNGQIVDEGSHEFLV
-562 NNSLIYKNLYEKQI
+562 KNSSIYKNLYEKQI
-576 ISK
+576 IN

>member
-1 MTKLEL
+1 MNKLDL
-7 VNRIFK
+7 VKRIFR

-19 VPELSITF
+19 IPELSLTFVFIIITS
-27 IFIVLTSLTTA
+27 ITTA
-38 ATAWLLDPAIKEIFE
+38 ATAWLLDPAIKEIFV
-53 NKNKQMLYLI
+53 NKNTKMLYFI
-63 PVAIVFTFIIK
+63 PLAIILTFVVK
-74 AFSIYGTRIITIK
+74 AFAVYGTRIVTIK

-127 TTILFAVL
+127 TGIVFGVL
-135 TGVVVTLFKEIF
+135 TGVVVTLFKETF
-147 TLIALLALMFYHDW
+147 TLIALLGLMFYHDW
-161 QLSLLAMIMIP
+161 QLTILAIIMIP
-172 VAAISSKNIGKKMGK
+172 IAALSSKNIGKKMGK
-187 KVHVSLEA
+187 KTYISMEA
-195 SDKFMK
+195 SDKLMK

-214 IYQKEEDELKKI
+214 IYQKEEQELARI
-226 SMIIDERFKA
+226 SKVIDEKFKA
-236 IRKVEQTRL
+236 MKKVEQTRL
-245 GAGPIMEIISALAI
+245 GSGPIMEIISAIAI

-267 YRSMQGAITL
+267 HRSMQGAITL

-294 KALAGIN
+294 RALAGIN
-301 VGIQEGIAAA
+301 IGIQEGITSA
-311 KRIYEIIDQKNEIY
+311 KRIYEIIDQKNEVY
-325 NDENA
+325 HNEKM
-330 PSLKLKNATLE
+330 PSLKLKNASID

-351 GTHALKNLSAK
+351 GTHALKNLSAR
-362 IEGGKKVG
+362 IEGGTKVG

-382 LNLIPRFFNLKH
+382 LNLIPRFFHLKE
-394 GTILIDDQNIN
+394 GAISIDNQNIN

-416 SIVSQD
+416 SLVSQD

-428 TIRSN
+428 TIKSN
-433 ILYGK
+433 ILYGN
-438 ASASDDEI
+438 ALASDEEI
-446 INACKFAAAQEFIEK
+446 IKACEFAAAQDFVEK

-493 DSPIILLDEA
+493 NSSIILLDEA

-510 SEAVIQKAIE
+510 SESIIQKAIE

-534 LSTIRNCDKILVF
+534 LSTVMNCDKILVF
-547 DSGQIVAEGSHEFLV
+547 ENGKIVEEGKHEFLV
-562 NNSLIYKNLYEKQI
+562 NNSSTYKKLYEKQI
-576 ISK
+576 IN